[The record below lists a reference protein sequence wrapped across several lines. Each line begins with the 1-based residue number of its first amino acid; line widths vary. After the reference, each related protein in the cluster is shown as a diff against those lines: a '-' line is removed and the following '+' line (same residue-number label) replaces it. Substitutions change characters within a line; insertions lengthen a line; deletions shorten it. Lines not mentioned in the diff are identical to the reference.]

1 MCGVRRPR
9 AFEWSGAAALLC
21 PLVFASCGSS
31 ASTTSGA
38 TGAAAKATTV
48 AARPPAPPGG
58 SAPGGAPGGGSSEAR
73 ITPTGK
79 YTLSGGSAT
88 KSAQTFTA
96 TAADQSGVL
105 VTKGAVLTLESSRI
119 KTSGNSKSSN
129 QSSFYGLNAGLLA
142 NERGKVSIIGGSVLT
157 LGAGANGV
165 FAYGAG
171 ASATI
176 ANAAITAKG
185 QYAHG
190 AMTSGGGTLK
200 LTNVNI
206 ATAGGSSAAIATDRG
221 GGTVITSGG
230 RWVTTGGTSP
240 GIYSTGAIRTSGAT
254 IIAKG
259 SEGAVIEGANSIT
272 VTDTTMTGYVKRG
285 VMLYQSMSGD
295 ANAGIGSYTMVGGSL
310 SAFAGPAFYVTNT
323 RAVIKLDGGARAKA
337 TSGILLKADAEGT
350 GSGNTGAGNATFIAE
365 GETLSGNVIADA
377 KSSIA
382 ATLKHSS
389 KLTGKIEHATLALDS
404 SSRWTVTAD
413 STLAGLSGATI
424 SGSTITNIVGNGHT
438 VTYNTSLAGNSALG
452 SRSYT
457 LAGGGT
463 LKPA

>member
-1 MCGVRRPR
+1 MIRQLQSHPR
-9 AFEWSGAAALLC
+9 TAFAAASLASLA
-21 PLVFASCGSS
+21 LASCGST

-38 TGAAAKATTV
+38 SGAAAKATT
-48 AARPPAPPGG
+48 AAGKPPAPPGG
-58 SAPGGAPGGGSSEAR
+58 SAPGGGAPGGGSSEAR

-105 VTKGAVLTLESSRI
+105 VTKGGVLTLKSSRVR
-119 KTSGNSKSSN
+119 TTGNSKSSN
-129 QSSFYGLNAGLLA
+129 QSSFYGLNAGVLA
-142 NERGKVSIIGGSVLT
+142 NEKGKVSIIGGTVITS
-157 LGAGANGV
+157 GAGANGV
-165 FAYGAG
+165 FAYGSG

-176 ANAAITAKG
+176 ANATITAKG

-190 AMTSGGGTLK
+190 AMTSGGGSLK

-221 GGTVITSGG
+221 GGTVITRGG

-259 SEGAVIEGANSIT
+259 SEGAVIEGANSIM
-272 VTDTTMTGYVKRG
+272 VTNSNITGYVKRG

-295 ANAGIGSYTMVGGSL
+295 ANAGTGSYTMVGGSL
-310 SAFAGPAFYVTNT
+310 SAFTGPAFYVTNT
-323 RAVIKLDGGARAKA
+323 KSVVTLKGGAKVKA
-337 TSGILLKADAEGT
+337 TSGILLKADTEGT
-350 GSGNTGAGNATFIAE
+350 GSGNTGAGTVTFTAE
-365 GETLSGNVIADA
+365 GETLAGNVVADA

-382 ATLKHSS
+382 AMLKRSS
-389 KLTGKIEHATLALDS
+389 TLTGKIEHATLALDS

-413 STLAGLSGATI
+413 STLVGLSGVTI
-424 SGSTITNIVGNGHT
+424 SGSTITNIVGDGHT
-438 VTYNTSLAGNSALG
+438 VTYNASLAANSALG
-452 SRSYT
+452 SKSYT